1 MEGQLMMDLEG
12 IFNDVSD
19 QMRKDFT
26 KAQKALKHSG
36 LKGSANEEAVRQFL
50 RQYFPK
56 TIEISS
62 GVIVDAKGGQS
73 RQLDIILNDAANT
86 PIFFQSADT
95 RVIPVECTYAVIE
108 VKAYLDK
115 SELEKAYQNMKSVK
129 VLSKIGFFK
138 PVSPIKHTHNLYGKK
153 WSYWP
158 VHHFVFAYDSPGI
171 ESVLINL
178 NSLQEKDEVHNRID
192 TVCVL
197 DKGVI
202 LNQGSDGI
210 FSCLP
215 TPGSVLKV
223 SLTTKPLLFFYTLT
237 SLILNQASMNPFS
250 ILPYLDKIKF

>member
-1 MEGQLMMDLEG
+1 MMDLES

-26 KAQKALKHSG
+26 KAQKALSHSG
-36 LKGSANEEAVRQFL
+36 LKGSANEESVKQFL
-50 RQYFPK
+50 RQYLPK
-56 TIEISS
+56 PIELSS
-62 GVIVDAKGGQS
+62 GMIVDAKGGQS

-95 RVIPVECTYAVIE
+95 RVIPAECTYAVIE

-129 VLSKIGFFK
+129 SLSKTAFFE
-138 PVSPIKHTHNLYGKK
+138 PGGVIKYTHNLYGKE
-153 WSYWP
+153 WNYWP
-158 VHHFVFAYDSPGI
+158 IHHFVFAYDSPGI
-171 ESVLINL
+171 ESVLTNL
-178 NSLQEKDEVHNRID
+178 NSFQEKDEVHNRID
-192 TVCVL
+192 CVCVL

-202 LNQGSDGI
+202 LNQGSDGL

-215 TPGSVLKV
+215 TPGSVLKA
-223 SLTTKPLLFFYTLT
+223 SLTTKPLLFFYTLL
-237 SLILNQASMNPFS
+237 SLVLNQASMKPFK